1 LGRIPR
7 PVGSVPALAGLVAG
21 FVTVFSLFLL
31 TRLAWPWYPLVGTL
45 VTVVVALLLD
55 RWGFRSG
62 PLGPD

>member
-1 LGRIPR
+1 
-7 PVGSVPALAGLVAG
+7 
-21 FVTVFSLFLL
+21 VTVFSLFLL
-31 TRLAWPWYPLVGTL
+31 TWLAWPWYPLVGTL